1 MWATTATPRT
11 GGTSAGYIYG
21 ERGVEGDSNERERGS
36 VCRKITWAAT
46 KKEKRGRREDISAL
60 LIFVSLPY

>member
-1 MWATTATPRT
+1 M
-11 GGTSAGYIYG
+11 
-21 ERGVEGDSNERERGS
+21 RGREGGS